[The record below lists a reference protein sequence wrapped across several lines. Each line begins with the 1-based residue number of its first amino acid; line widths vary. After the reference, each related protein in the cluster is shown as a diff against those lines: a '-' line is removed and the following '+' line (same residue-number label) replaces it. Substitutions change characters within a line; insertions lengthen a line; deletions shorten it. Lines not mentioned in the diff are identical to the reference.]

1 MKEDAVAAS
10 ATLNV
15 RLPETL
21 KTRGNA
27 VLEKEGLSVSD
38 AVRSLY
44 EYMEREQEFPDVLRA
59 HPAEDLF
66 ARRRELMRSMIGIL
80 PADITLDEAREA
92 RFARKGM

>member
-1 MKEDAVAAS
+1 MGAN

-44 EYMEREQEFPDVLRA
+44 EYMEREQTFPDALRTS
-59 HPAEDLF
+59 PAEDLF
-66 ARRRELMRSMIGIL
+66 AKRREMMRSMIGIL
-80 PADITLDEAREA
+80 PADITLEEAREA

>member
-1 MKEDAVAAS
+1 MAAG

-44 EYMEREQEFPDVLRA
+44 EYMEREQAYPDALRA
-59 HPAEDLF
+59 RPAEDLF
-66 ARRRELMRSMIGIL
+66 AKRRELMRSMIGIL
-80 PADITLDEAREA
+80 PADITLEEAREA